1 MKTRKAFTLIEIL
14 ISLSIFL
21 LLIGVLMSAFFQLQK
36 SQREANETRKVT
48 ADLRTLVNFVQDEM
62 RAKTIDFQAYPDSHP
77 DFWKLS
83 LNQVRDTL
91 ILVNKERT
99 EQTIITFVL
108 DKQLVQPRG
117 RVTFQR
123 RVRLTSDDGWGAAPG
138 YSDPKELSIPH
149 LQLSLVK
156 FSLAPMADTNKNL
169 ADAVYQIQPSVTMH
183 VSFGNNYTLQT
194 TFSSRVY

>member
-1 MKTRKAFTLIEIL
+1 MKSRKAFTLIEIL
-14 ISLSIFL
+14 VSLSIFL

-36 SQREANETRKVT
+36 SQREANEVRKVT

-62 RAKTIDFQAYPDSHP
+62 RTKTIDFEAYSDS
-77 DFWKLS
+77 DANWKLS

-91 ILVNKERT
+91 ILVNKDRT

-108 DKQLVQPRG
+108 GG

-123 RVRLTSDDGWGAAPG
+123 RARQTSMDGWGSAPG
-138 YSDPKELSIPH
+138 YSDPKELSTPH
-149 LQLSLVK
+149 LQLSLVR

-169 ADAVYQIQPSVTMH
+169 ADAAYQIQPSVTMH
-183 VSFGNNYTLQT
+183 VSFGHNYTLQT